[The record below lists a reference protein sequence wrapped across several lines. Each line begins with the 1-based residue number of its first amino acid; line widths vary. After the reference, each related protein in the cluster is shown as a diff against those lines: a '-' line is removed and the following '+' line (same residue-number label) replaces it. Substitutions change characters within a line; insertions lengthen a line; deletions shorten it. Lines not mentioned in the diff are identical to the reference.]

1 MTMTL
6 PVPDLAAIAGQ
17 FHAKRALEVAA
28 CGGDLLSPISR
39 TCPSVS
45 FSSSSSSAILV
56 TVTTCFKAFSELA

>member
-1 MTMTL
+1 MY
-6 PVPDLAAIAGQ
+6 PDVCKQ
-17 FHAKRALEVAA
+17 EEVAA